1 MERESKLQFRLGV
14 FGKFV
19 PIIVAVVFLVYAG
32 IHQSNANG
40 YIIAFFMA
48 MIVGAVFT
56 KTRDAYGEA
65 CVKGQTT
72 PIFTI
77 ITMAIMLAAVCGKM
91 VSGSGLIQTLAYY
104 VIEAKFTGG
113 MFAVCAFVICCIL
126 SFSTGTSVGTNMI
139 TFPILFPV
147 GVLAGVHPA
156 FMAGALVSGAI
167 FGDNLAP
174 ISDTTI
180 ASAGTQNA
188 EMGNVVRTRMWYSL
202 PVAGTTILLLL
213 LFAGSK
219 GAGSE
224 VMADVVPDNRS
235 LVMLLVPVS
244 IIILCFRQ
252 IHLVVSLSV
261 GALVSIIV
269 GMASGIYK
277 LSDIFTF
284 PGGFKVEGI
293 FVTSINGTVSTI
305 FMLFGI
311 FCVIGIMEEAGVI
324 RLAGE
329 KMSRFA
335 KNVQMTEVTIVGSI
349 AVLSWLTG
357 VVTVAIVSL
366 GEIVAEMGEAAG
378 INKYRR
384 ANLMDCGGLA
394 LGSIVPWSIHA
405 IIPMQLA
412 TANVEGL
419 QLTLIDVVTHNFY
432 ALAMLVM
439 LLVMIVTGFGRNMN
453 PDEKKKVYKKG
464 Q

>member
-1 MERESKLQFRLGV
+1 M
-14 FGKFV
+14 
-19 PIIVAVVFLVYAG
+19 
-32 IHQSNANG
+32 
-40 YIIAFFMA
+40 
-48 MIVGAVFT
+48 
-56 KTRDAYGEA
+56 
-65 CVKGQTT
+65 
-72 PIFTI
+72 
-77 ITMAIMLAAVCGKM
+77 
-91 VSGSGLIQTLAYY
+91 
-104 VIEAKFTGG
+104 
-113 MFAVCAFVICCIL
+113 
-126 SFSTGTSVGTNMI
+126 GTNMI

-202 PVAGTTILLLL
+202 PVAGIAILLLI